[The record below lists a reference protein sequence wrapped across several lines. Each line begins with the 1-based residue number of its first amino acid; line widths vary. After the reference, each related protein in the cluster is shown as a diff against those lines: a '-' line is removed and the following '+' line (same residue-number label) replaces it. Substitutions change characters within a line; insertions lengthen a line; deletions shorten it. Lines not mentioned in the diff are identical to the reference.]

1 MFETNGID
9 GRRDLAR
16 TMPRDSSSS
25 RSLARVAGLIL
36 IFALGTPLLLSFIAA
51 GAPPRT
57 ADFFEYNYNTYVDQ
71 GTDYYFGYS
80 DKMISHARYTV
91 QSVSGDLATVR
102 GLGSWTFDGSDG
114 THQSGVTD
122 VTPVFSVSTR
132 RYVSGIDVNAS
143 ANATVWFWV
152 SMPLAQ
158 GQTLRILD
166 DVFMVISTDAT
177 VWNGIIPHRT
187 VQLQAS
193 GTYTRDDAYGIYAA
207 TYTDRYYF
215 DPDSGYVVAES
226 YEERDTNPSASFRFR
241 AEISLT
247 ASSYSVPLDLIP
259 FALVDLGVPA
269 AAVLG
274 RCRDPGSPRVEP
286 PPGRIERFPDGRAYS
301 KGEESGRCRR
311 PHLGRLAFLRAVPR
325 ALGRTLRRRARPGCA
340 GPGGPDA
347 RRLGPLRSGVRDG
360 QPVRLGRRRRAGPHE
375 AGQDEELLRRC
386 DDSERSL
393 AGQGDRPF
401 RDSPAAQPAAAGVRL
416 DLGPTDDRGRP
427 GRRRRDCTKHV
438 SRERQAVHR
447 VFVPGRRFRLRRS
460 REQSSRWIRVRDRR
474 RHGRAS
480 SHPDGRRSISRAG
493 DRDPDHERP
502 SLRTCGARRRPRDS
516 GNLPEEH
523 RIDAG
528 GDPRGLRPLRG
539 DGLLFARPAGGSRG
553 AAEADLMVREAVWVP
568 NDAVRLLRLQRDVE
582 AFGDRRFE
590 RFWSADVGGCY
601 VPEILWK
608 LAGRAHGVAVE
619 GVRDDNRSALLPDRR
634 WVIGNS

>member
-1 MFETNGID
+1 MFETDGID

-16 TMPRDSSSS
+16 TMPRDCSSS

-36 IFALGTPLLLSFIAA
+36 IFALGTPLLLSFSAA
-51 GAPPRT
+51 GAPPQT

-122 VTPVFSVSTR
+122 VTPVFSLSTR

-158 GQTLRILD
+158 GQTVRILD
-166 DVFMVISTDAT
+166 DVFTVISTDAT

-193 GTYTRDDAYGIYAA
+193 GTYTRDDAYGIFAA

-269 AAVLG
+269 AAVLAVAAAIRVRRG
-274 RCRDPGSPRVEP
+274 PNRLRIGSKDFPTDVRIRKAKSPADLVGLTSDGSPFFGPFLPLLAERSFAEHDPVVLALADRTLVGLALFDQESAMGSLFASDDAVARVLMKRVKMKNFFADATIP
-286 PPGRIERFPDGRAYS
+286 
-301 KGEESGRCRR
+301 SG
-311 PHLGRLAFLRAVPR
+311 LLRAKEIDRFAILQLRNPQPR
-325 ALGRTLRRRARPGCA
+325 EYDSTLVRPMTADDLGAVVAIAQNTYRASARRFIASSFQGGDFGYVAVANNRVVGFGFATVVGTVARLHTLTVDAPYRAQGIGTQIMNARLSALAALGVDRVILEISRKNVASMRVAT
-340 GPGGPDA
+340 
-347 RRLGPLRSGVRDG
+347 
-360 QPVRLGRRRRAGPHE
+360 RAGFVPFGETVYYSRSPE
-375 AGQDEELLRRC
+375 A
-386 DDSERSL
+386 
-393 AGQGDRPF
+393 A
-401 RDSPAAQPAAAGVRL
+401 PAAQQ
-416 DLGPTDDRGRP
+416 
-427 GRRRRDCTKHV
+427 
-438 SRERQAVHR
+438 RQ
-447 VFVPGRRFRLRRS
+447 
-460 REQSSRWIRVRDRR
+460 
-474 RHGRAS
+474 
-480 SHPDGRRSISRAG
+480 
-493 DRDPDHERP
+493 
-502 SLRTCGARRRPRDS
+502 T
-516 GNLPEEH
+516 
-523 RIDAG
+523 
-528 GDPRGLRPLRG
+528 
-539 DGLLFARPAGGSRG
+539 
-553 AAEADLMVREAVWVP
+553 
-568 NDAVRLLRLQRDVE
+568 
-582 AFGDRRFE
+582 
-590 RFWSADVGGCY
+590 
-601 VPEILWK
+601 
-608 LAGRAHGVAVE
+608 
-619 GVRDDNRSALLPDRR
+619 
-634 WVIGNS
+634 

>member
-1 MFETNGID
+1 MVAWGIREADPCPDARNSSVRFMFETNGID

-36 IFALGTPLLLSFIAA
+36 VYELGTPLLLSFIAA

-152 SMPLAQ
+152 SIPLAQ

-166 DVFMVISTDAT
+166 DVFTVISIDAT

-193 GTYTRDDAYGIYAA
+193 GTYTRDDAYGIFAA

-241 AEISLT
+241 AEISLM
-247 ASSYSVPLDLIP
+247 ARSYSVPLDLIP

-269 AAVLG
+269 AAILAVAVARVLMKRVKMKNFFADATIPSG
-274 RCRDPGSPRVEP
+274 LLRAQEIDRFAILQLRNPQPREYDSTLVRPMTADDLGAVVAIAQNTYRASARRFIASSFQGGDFGYVAVANNRVVGFGFATVVGTVARLHTLTVDAPYRAQGIGTQIMNARLSALAALGVDRVILEISRKNTASMRVATRAGFVPFGETVYYSRDP
-286 PPGRIERFPDGRAYS
+286 
-301 KGEESGRCRR
+301 
-311 PHLGRLAFLRAVPR
+311 
-325 ALGRTLRRRARPGCA
+325 
-340 GPGGPDA
+340 
-347 RRLGPLRSGVRDG
+347 
-360 QPVRLGRRRRAGPHE
+360 E
-375 AGQDEELLRRC
+375 A
-386 DDSERSL
+386 
-393 AGQGDRPF
+393 A
-401 RDSPAAQPAAAGVRL
+401 PAAQQ
-416 DLGPTDDRGRP
+416 
-427 GRRRRDCTKHV
+427 
-438 SRERQAVHR
+438 RQ
-447 VFVPGRRFRLRRS
+447 
-460 REQSSRWIRVRDRR
+460 
-474 RHGRAS
+474 
-480 SHPDGRRSISRAG
+480 
-493 DRDPDHERP
+493 
-502 SLRTCGARRRPRDS
+502 T
-516 GNLPEEH
+516 
-523 RIDAG
+523 
-528 GDPRGLRPLRG
+528 
-539 DGLLFARPAGGSRG
+539 
-553 AAEADLMVREAVWVP
+553 
-568 NDAVRLLRLQRDVE
+568 
-582 AFGDRRFE
+582 
-590 RFWSADVGGCY
+590 
-601 VPEILWK
+601 
-608 LAGRAHGVAVE
+608 
-619 GVRDDNRSALLPDRR
+619 
-634 WVIGNS
+634 

>member
-1 MFETNGID
+1 MFETDGID
-9 GRRDLAR
+9 CRRDLAR
-16 TMPRDSSSS
+16 TMPRDCSSS

-36 IFALGTPLLLSFIAA
+36 IFALGTPLLLSFSAA
-51 GAPPRT
+51 GAAPRT

-91 QSVSGDLATVR
+91 QSVSGDLATVH

-166 DVFMVISTDAT
+166 DVFTVISTDAT

-193 GTYTRDDAYGIYAA
+193 GTYTRDDAYGIFAA

-269 AAVLG
+269 AAARVLMKRVKMKNFFADATIPSG
-274 RCRDPGSPRVEP
+274 LLRAKEIDRFAILQLRNPQPREYDSTLVRP
-286 PPGRIERFPDGRAYS
+286 MTADDLGAVVAIAQNTYRASARRFIASSFQGGDFGYVAVANNRVVGFGFATVV
-301 KGEESGRCRR
+301 GTVARL
-311 PHLGRLAFLRAVPR
+311 HTLTVDAMNRLAL
-325 ALGRTLRRRARPGCA
+325 ARY
-340 GPGGPDA
+340 
-347 RRLGPLRSGVRDG
+347 
-360 QPVRLGRRRRAGPHE
+360 
-375 AGQDEELLRRC
+375 
-386 DDSERSL
+386 
-393 AGQGDRPF
+393 
-401 RDSPAAQPAAAGVRL
+401 
-416 DLGPTDDRGRP
+416 
-427 GRRRRDCTKHV
+427 
-438 SRERQAVHR
+438 
-447 VFVPGRRFRLRRS
+447 VF
-460 REQSSRWIRVRDRR
+460 
-474 RHGRAS
+474 
-480 SHPDGRRSISRAG
+480 
-493 DRDPDHERP
+493 
-502 SLRTCGARRRPRDS
+502 
-516 GNLPEEH
+516 
-523 RIDAG
+523 
-528 GDPRGLRPLRG
+528 
-539 DGLLFARPAGGSRG
+539 
-553 AAEADLMVREAVWVP
+553 
-568 NDAVRLLRLQRDVE
+568 
-582 AFGDRRFE
+582 
-590 RFWSADVGGCY
+590 
-601 VPEILWK
+601 
-608 LAGRAHGVAVE
+608 
-619 GVRDDNRSALLPDRR
+619 
-634 WVIGNS
+634 